1 MKQEHITK
9 EILQLYD
16 LYSSRIMK
24 FIFVLT
30 KDYYTAEDLTQD
42 TFIKVNN
49 SYYQLKSK
57 EKVEPWLFQIAHNLT
72 MDYIRRKKFNVLEHI
87 VPTLQN
93 KESSPS
99 IDKLII
105 INENVRELY
114 DAIGKLKPT
123 YREIIILRK
132 IEELSIKETS
142 EILGWSESKVTT
154 TLSRAMKLLH
164 KQLAEGGYIYEQSS

>member
-1 MKQEHITK
+1 MKQEKIKNDVLH
-9 EILQLYD
+9 LYD
-16 LYSSRIMK
+16 VYSSRILK

-30 KDYYTAEDLTQD
+30 KDYHTAEDLTQD

-49 SYYQLKSK
+49 SYDQLKDK
-57 EKVEPWLFQIAHNLT
+57 EKVETWLFQIAHNLS
-72 MDYIRRKKFNVLEHI
+72 MDHIRRKRFSVLDHI
-87 VPTLQN
+87 VPTLQK

-99 IDKLII
+99 LDKVII
-105 INENVRELY
+105 INESVRELY
-114 DAIGKLKPT
+114 DVISKLKPT

-142 EILGWSESKVTT
+142 EVLGWSESKVTT

-164 KQLAEGGYIYEQSS
+164 KELEKGGHIYEQSS